1 MTENSPIHSTLAND
15 PVLHEI
21 VELFIHELPDRVDT
35 LLNQA
40 QAADREGMCRT
51 AHQLKGS
58 LGGHGLDQL
67 TPAAMNLEQVLGAGD
82 TKDRVEAALEELIGL
97 CRRVQTGSD

>member
-1 MTENSPIHSTLAND
+1 MTENTPIYSTLAND

-21 VELFIHELPDRVDT
+21 VEMFIHELPDRVDT
-35 LLNQA
+35 LLGQA

-58 LGGHGLDQL
+58 LGGHGFDQL
-67 TPAAMNLEQVLGAGD
+67 TPAAMNLEQALRAGE
-82 TKDRVEAALEELIGL
+82 TEQRVEDALNELIGL
-97 CRRVQTGSD
+97 CRRVQAGSE